1 MKYNKPEDVLEAL
14 ENGTVK
20 EISLKQYI
28 SKIRKKGQL
37 EKVSLIEEGIT
48 LWKNKELEA
57 MCTFYNKPID
67 QLSLSEILDLYDKDK
82 RLLTT
87 NHCVRFT
94 ILMTMDSFTSI
105 KDYKGL
111 VIHPRDLYLEDEI
124 TYQEGFPT

>member
-1 MKYNKPEDVLEAL
+1 MKYSKPEDVLEAL
-14 ENGTVK
+14 EIGSVK
-20 EISLKQYI
+20 EVSLKQYI
-28 SKIRKKGQL
+28 SKLKKQ
-37 EKVSLIEEGIT
+37 EQFDKVSIIEEGIT

-67 QLSLSEILDLYDKDK
+67 KLSLSEILDLYDKDK

-94 ILMTMDSFTSI
+94 ILMTLDSFISI

-111 VIHPRDLYLEDEI
+111 VLHPRDLYLEDELP
-124 TYQEGFPT
+124 YPEEYSS